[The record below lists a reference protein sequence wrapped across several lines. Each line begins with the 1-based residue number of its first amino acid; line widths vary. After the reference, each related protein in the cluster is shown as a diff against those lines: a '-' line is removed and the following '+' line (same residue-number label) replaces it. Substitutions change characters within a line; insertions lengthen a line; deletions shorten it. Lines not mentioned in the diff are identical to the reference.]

1 MRRRHNW
8 RGENCTPDDLG
19 ALGRDQE
26 RLITKK
32 KYRPCSK
39 IDSPSVNGKSIIAFA
54 ASERGSTINL
64 PKSLG
69 ARLNKQRNLIP
80 IGSAPMQQ
88 HVVFMQIR
96 CSAVIYCGRSVSNA
110 IRFEFLAATRKHV
123 TYAKTIAPVDR
134 QWNWSSG
141 CRAQYYIDTF
151 KSSYIYILRDL
162 CGLTLTCDCARRC
175 GSAKRCVTWH
185 LAAALCE
192 MNGTQVGRRST
203 TDLWL
208 RFSLSNLPARFVVVF
223 GAGFA
228 CASRLAPNARLSDR
242 APSHSPKSAR
252 PDSLTHSPAAPCTT
266 LFIPSSEWFRAVRYV
281 LISPIDLNESHA

>member
-54 ASERGSTINL
+54 ASERGSTTYL

-141 CRAQYYIDTF
+141 CRAHIISTHSKAVIFIFSEISAAWHWRAIAQGDAGARKDVSLDT
-151 KSSYIYILRDL
+151 
-162 CGLTLTCDCARRC
+162 
-175 GSAKRCVTWH
+175 W
-185 LAAALCE
+185 LCE